1 MTSLS
6 AKDKFL
12 GEERRVGFKPTAL
25 WFKTTRCFFYKK
37 ATYIMQ
43 FYTESAYFSTYY
55 CVFLCSLISSLL
67 VFELFSPI
75 VILKTEHFDDKND
88 MEPQHRHI
96 KLIRQK
102 EA

>member
-1 MTSLS
+1 
-6 AKDKFL
+6 
-12 GEERRVGFKPTAL
+12 
-25 WFKTTRCFFYKK
+25 
-37 ATYIMQ
+37 MQ

>member
-12 GEERRVGFKPTAL
+12 GEDALVLNQRHFGLKPTGA
-25 WFKTTRCFFYKK
+25 FFYKK

-43 FYTESAYFSTYY
+43 FYTESAYFSAYY
-55 CVFLCSLISSLL
+55 CVFFCSLISSLL

-75 VILKTEHFDDKND
+75 VILKNRTF
-88 MEPQHRHI
+88 R
-96 KLIRQK
+96 
-102 EA
+102 